1 MTQASVGFHCPECT
15 VSGRQQVHRGPIV
28 IDPVATKALL
38 VVNVAISLA
47 VIVSGGGALP
57 AAVLLDFGLAGPPLD
72 VNGEAYRILT
82 SGVLHDGLFHL
93 GVNMYSLWIV
103 GPLVERALG
112 APGSSPFTPR
122 RSSLDPSARC
132 SSIRSASPLA
142 RQGDLRTVR
151 CCHRRRAR
159 LSNRDIGNRL
169 GAIVGI
175 NLVLTFAVPVLSIGG
190 HVGGLLG
197 GVALAGAF
205 VPQVRA
211 KRPEWE
217 SIAVAMLLVA
227 FFAAGASGPGRSGP
241 TRSSR
246 GARPPDSYV
255 SRKGADR
262 RSHERQM
269 TWADGPSRPGRGI
282 ERGAGPCRPPARP
295 NEPDRGGGCI
305 ELLRGQIANDPRP
318 HPVAIGSHLDV
329 MPSDD
334 LRIGVVF
341 GDGEHGGVGGD
352 VAHGYAAVGHAVLG
366 WDESLDDEDA
376 AWREKTEHALQTA
389 TLVVGCDEVEEG
401 VEGCERNRVRA
412 GGGNLLGTRSLGKVG
427 HVGEHRSDGVG
438 ARLVGQQTQ
447 HRRRRVDPDAR
458 TPAAASGIA
467 SRPVP
472 TPSSSTGP
480 SPANRAIVATV
491 ASTSLTSAYQSS

>member
-112 APGSSPFTPR
+112 APRFIALYFASLIAGSFGALLVDPLSFTVG
-122 RSSLDPSARC
+122 
-132 SSIRSASPLA
+132 ASGAIFGLFGAATVVALA
-142 RQGDLRTVR
+142 SG
-151 CCHRRRAR
+151 
-159 LSNRDIGNRL
+159 NRDIGNRL

-227 FFAAGASGPGRSGP
+227 FFAAGALWAGSQW
-241 TRSSR
+241 
-246 GARPPDSYV
+246 PD
-255 SRKGADR
+255 
-262 RSHERQM
+262 
-269 TWADGPSRPGRGI
+269 P
-282 ERGAGPCRPPARP
+282 
-295 NEPDRGGGCI
+295 
-305 ELLRGQIANDPRP
+305 L
-318 HPVAIGSHLDV
+318 
-329 MPSDD
+329 
-334 LRIGVVF
+334 F
-341 GDGEHGGVGGD
+341 
-352 VAHGYAAVGHAVLG
+352 
-366 WDESLDDEDA
+366 
-376 AWREKTEHALQTA
+376 
-389 TLVVGCDEVEEG
+389 
-401 VEGCERNRVRA
+401 
-412 GGGNLLGTRSLGKVG
+412 
-427 HVGEHRSDGVG
+427 
-438 ARLVGQQTQ
+438 
-447 HRRRRVDPDAR
+447 
-458 TPAAASGIA
+458 
-467 SRPVP
+467 
-472 TPSSSTGP
+472 
-480 SPANRAIVATV
+480 
-491 ASTSLTSAYQSS
+491 